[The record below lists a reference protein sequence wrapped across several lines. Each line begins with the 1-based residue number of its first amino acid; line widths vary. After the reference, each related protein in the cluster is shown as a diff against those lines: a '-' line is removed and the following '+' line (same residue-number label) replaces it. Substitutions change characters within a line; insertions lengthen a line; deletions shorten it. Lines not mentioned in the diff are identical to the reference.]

1 MSAVSLVAVRLSY
14 RSGSHELE
22 VLGPIYL
29 GLSSSRLTAILGP
42 SGCGKTSLLDL
53 LAGFRLPTSGTIER
67 SPGVGSSI
75 GFVFQSPA
83 LLPWRR
89 LVENCLLG
97 AEITGRLDR
106 ARAALPE
113 RLARYGLAGFES
125 RYPRELSG
133 GMQQRAA
140 LVRAVLAGAQ
150 LLLLDEP
157 FSDSDPRMRL
167 QLQRDLAQLVDEDG
181 LTAVMVTHDVD
192 EALRL
197 ADQIVLLTPRPG
209 RVREIFT
216 IDIPRAARLANPHR
230 IPEELE
236 PIRRT
241 LLEALHSDV
250 ESRDGASP

>member
-1 MSAVSLVAVRLSY
+1 MIESFAPS
-14 RSGSHELE
+14 
-22 VLGPIYL
+22 
-29 GLSSSRLTAILGP
+29 GLST
-42 SGCGKTSLLDL
+42 
-53 LAGFRLPTSGTIER
+53 
-67 SPGVGSSI
+67 

-89 LVENCLLG
+89 LVDNCLLG
-97 AEITGRLDR
+97 AEVAGKLTT
-106 ARAALPE
+106 ARAALPGLLE
-113 RLARYGLAGFES
+113 RYGLNGFES

-140 LVRAVLAGAQ
+140 LVRAVLAGAR

-181 LTAVMVTHDVD
+181 LTAVLVTHDVD

-209 RVREIFT
+209 RVQETWT
-216 IDIPRAARLANPHR
+216 IQTPRASRLANPHEL
-230 IPEELE
+230 PEDLE
-236 PIRRT
+236 PIRRR
-241 LLEALHSDV
+241 LLEALHADR
-250 ESRDGASP
+250 EARQEDGS